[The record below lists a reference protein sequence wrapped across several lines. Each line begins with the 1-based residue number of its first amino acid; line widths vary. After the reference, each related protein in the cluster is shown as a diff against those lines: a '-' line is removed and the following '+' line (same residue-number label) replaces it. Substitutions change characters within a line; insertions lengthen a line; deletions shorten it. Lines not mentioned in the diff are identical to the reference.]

1 MIISVSLCVLFY
13 SNNKIRVRVAIGG
26 EWSIDDKIVFILGM
40 KSVVDIV
47 RIKELENL
55 K

>member
-1 MIISVSLCVLFY
+1 MLFF
-13 SNNKIRVRVAIGG
+13 SNNKIRVRVAISR
-26 EWSIDDKIVFILGM
+26 EWSIDDKFVFILGM